1 MPSTRSAPATRPRPG
16 ARGPPQGGEEDKAVR
31 GPGEGE
37 QVVPRGTG
45 PDDQEDEDPPDPG
58 GGETRT
64 PSGPALTTGRP
75 AGETG
80 EGQEDRGRP
89 GRRRAPPRQG
99 A

>member
-1 MPSTRSAPATRPRPG
+1 MDRAKASRSFLG
-16 ARGPPQGGEEDKAVR
+16 
-31 GPGEGE
+31 
-37 QVVPRGTG
+37 VPG

-58 GGETRT
+58 WETRT

-89 GRRRAPPRQG
+89 GQRRAPPRQG